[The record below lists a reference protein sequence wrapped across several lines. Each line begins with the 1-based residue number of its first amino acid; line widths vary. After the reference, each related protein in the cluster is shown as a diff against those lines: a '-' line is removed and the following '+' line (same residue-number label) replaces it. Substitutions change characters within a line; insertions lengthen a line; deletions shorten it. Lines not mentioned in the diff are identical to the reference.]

1 MSVTNHR
8 PSLTQEQA
16 HALAAFARLDISPE
30 RLVEVSPVTDMAYS
44 FIDRL
49 DTLDT
54 SETFPAAYDP
64 RWSQK

>member
-8 PSLTQEQA
+8 PALTSEQA
-16 HALAAFARLDISPE
+16 RALAAFARLNISPD
-30 RLVEVSPVTDMAYS
+30 RLEEVSPVTDMAYN

-49 DTLDT
+49 DAIDT

-64 RWSQK
+64 RWS